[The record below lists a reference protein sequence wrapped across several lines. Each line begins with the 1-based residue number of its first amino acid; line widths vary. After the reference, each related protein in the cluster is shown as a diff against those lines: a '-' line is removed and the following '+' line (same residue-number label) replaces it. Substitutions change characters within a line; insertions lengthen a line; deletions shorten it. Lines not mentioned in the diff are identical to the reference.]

1 MVSVCMVQYQS
12 LVVGSG
18 SGVQLTNAKL
28 TSWCLICDKHGFI
41 VIMISVAVNVCN
53 DDVLVM
59 HCGPQCSH

>member
-28 TSWCLICDKHGFI
+28 TSWCLICDEHGCI
-41 VIMISVAVNVCN
+41 VIMISVAVNV
-53 DDVLVM
+53 
-59 HCGPQCSH
+59 